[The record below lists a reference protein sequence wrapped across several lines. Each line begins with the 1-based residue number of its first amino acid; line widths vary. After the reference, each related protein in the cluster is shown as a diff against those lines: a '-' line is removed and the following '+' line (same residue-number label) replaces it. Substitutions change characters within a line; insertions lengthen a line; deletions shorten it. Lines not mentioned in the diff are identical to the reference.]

1 MRPPS
6 RLSLAAALLISLLLH
21 LSLLGAGMLSLPQTL
36 PGSRQAAAA
45 RIDTRLLPPATQDLA
60 ESLLKNTLAEET
72 APPPE
77 SPVPARTA
85 AQSAAPSSASAKPR
99 TASASSAARQAAQR
113 KLAAHIYYPEEAV
126 ARGLE
131 GEVRLLLTLAPD
143 GRLLDAVIAASSGHA
158 LLDQAALDAV
168 RTMGGLPDAGVV
180 ELILPVVFRLQ

>member
-1 MRPPS
+1 MLLQPQA
-6 RLSLAAALLISLLLH
+6 LSSN
-21 LSLLGAGMLSLPQTL
+21 
-36 PGSRQAAAA
+36 RQAAAA
-45 RIDTRLLPPATQDLA
+45 RIDTRLLPPATQNLA
-60 ESLLKNTLAEET
+60 EPLLKNTLAEET
-72 APPPE
+72 APPPDPPAE
-77 SPVPARTA
+77 PARAA
-85 AQSAAPSSASAKPR
+85 AQSLASSSSPASAKPR
-99 TASASSAARQAAQR
+99 ASSASSAARQTAQR